1 MVRAS
6 VWVMTVGSVVLVV
19 NAARAADD
27 APAQGP
33 ELRRLQ
39 PFVGAWRTETNYRP
53 IEWAPQGGKGK
64 GYMTG
69 RWTLNGSFLNTEY
82 HSTGNTGPYS
92 GASMFT
98 YDEKKQAYRLWWF
111 DSRGGGQEF
120 SGQWNEASRS
130 FVLQSKGTDPRDR
143 PVVKRVTYRLIGEK
157 KILVTLE
164 YAYTNGNF
172 KPYIETTYT
181 KIN

>member
-1 MVRAS
+1 
-6 VWVMTVGSVVLVV
+6 VWGLATAVGAGLGFVGPVVGAE
-19 NAARAADD
+19 NENNN
-27 APAQGP
+27 QKGP

-39 PFVGAWRTETNYRP
+39 AFVGGWRTDEKFYP
-53 IEWAPQGGKGK
+53 MDWAPRQKRGK

-98 YDEKKQAYRLWWF
+98 YDSQKKAYRLWWF
-111 DSRGGGQEF
+111 DSNGGGQEF
-120 SGQWNEASRS
+120 LGQWDEAKRS
-130 FVLQSKGTDPRDR
+130 FILEGKSTDRQDR
-143 PVVKRVTYRLIGEK
+143 PVVKRLTYRLADEK
-157 KILVTLE
+157 TIQFKLE
-164 YAYTNGNF
+164 FAYQGKDF
-172 KPYIETTYT
+172 KTYIESTYT